1 MELKKQEHDLQ
12 FSIWFIASIFL
23 HIILIILFLF
33 WYFQTSLERILL
45 KKHPEKNQKKL
56 TPQELLQLKKEEARK
71 NTTLWKDL
79 KKPEKKEDLQYTLIP
94 GRQAVTE
101 PIPEDAKK
109 DSEQQKEKQ
118 PIEPT
123 AKKTEQKKEEVQI
136 SEQKAV
142 PQKEHL
148 PESKPDIEIKEL
160 QQEQPEQKP
169 IKKSKKRPS
178 WSPIQEKINQQKS
191 AQNKEEKPQ
200 AVHQNLPTK
209 TTEERHDDLKEK
221 LLKEARLKTEQLIQ
235 EAKDQIAIAESQAT
249 QKTTTSNP
257 TIVKNKITLK
267 DLQLGFS
274 KFMQEG
280 NNDILLQKGNTNQSP
295 DAQSLRLITYQQQ
308 LGRTIVEAVRTHH
321 QYHLVQHIM
330 GLRPQFTIT
339 IERSGKLNNFI
350 LISSCGNELFDKI
363 LSESIQSVRLYP
375 ALPQHIKGDTFSQ
388 TWVFMH

>member
-1 MELKKQEHDLQ
+1 MELKRQEQDLQ

-23 HIILIILFLF
+23 HILLLILFLF
-33 WYFQTSLERILL
+33 WYFHTSLERILL
-45 KKHPEKNQKKL
+45 KKNPEKNQKKL
-56 TPQELLQLKKEEARK
+56 TDQELLQLKKEEARK
-71 NTTLWKDL
+71 DTILWKDL
-79 KKPEKKEDLQYTLIP
+79 KMPEKKEDLQYTLIP

-101 PIPEDAKK
+101 PTPENKQK
-109 DSEQQKEKQ
+109 DSEQPKEKQ
-118 PIEPT
+118 PTESITKQIEPKKEEQKT
-123 AKKTEQKKEEVQI
+123 SEQKTVQAKEDLPEPKQDVEPKEYKQEQKKEK
-136 SEQKAV
+136 S
-142 PQKEHL
+142 H
-148 PESKPDIEIKEL
+148 
-160 QQEQPEQKP
+160 
-169 IKKSKKRPS
+169 KKSKKRPS
-178 WSPIQEKINQQKS
+178 WSPIQEKINQEQAFQKS
-191 AQNKEEKPQ
+191 DIKAPVIPQ
-200 AVHQNLPTK
+200 K

-221 LLKEARLKTEQLIQ
+221 LLKEAKLKTEQLIQ
-235 EAKDQIAIAESQAT
+235 DAKNQIAIAESQAA
-249 QKTTTSNP
+249 QKTNTNNP

-321 QYHLVQHIM
+321 QYHLVQNIM

-363 LSESIQSVRLYP
+363 LTESIQSVRLYP
-375 ALPQHIKGDTFSQ
+375 ALPQHITGDTFSQ